1 MPVTVEL
8 RGLSKTYRDRRV
20 VDDLSFQVRPG
31 RITGFLGA
39 NGAGKTTTLRML
51 LGLVTPDGGSAM
63 FDGQGYR
70 DLPDPVG
77 TVGAVLDADGHH
89 PGRSARGHLRWLA
102 AAGSCPQERV
112 DATLDE
118 VGLTAAADR
127 RVGGY
132 SLGMRQRLKVAAALL
147 GDPDVL
153 VLDEPTN
160 GLDPAG
166 IRWLRNL
173 LRQQADSGVA
183 VLISSHLLAELEGTV
198 DDVVVI
204 GHGRLLAAGPTGQ
217 VTGGR
222 SLEATY
228 LDLTGPLASIH

>member
-1 MPVTVEL
+1 MAVTVEL

-51 LGLVTPDGGSAM
+51 LGLVMPDGGTAT
-63 FDGQGYR
+63 FDGQRYR
-70 DLPDPVG
+70 DLQDPMG
-77 TVGAVLDADGHH
+77 TVGAVLDADSHH

-102 AAGSCPQERV
+102 AAGSCPPERV

-118 VGLTAAADR
+118 VGLTAVADR

-147 GDPDVL
+147 GDPQVL

-166 IRWLRNL
+166 IRWLRDL

-204 GHGRLLAAGPTGQ
+204 GRGQLLSAGPTGQ